1 MKLNEIKLNE
11 IIIERK
17 VNQMTLNQVE
27 NTKEYKERRVNI
39 MIRKSFSFL
48 PILRRRSNAR
58 EFSVGMSFFLFFAEL
73 KK

>member
-1 MKLNEIKLNE
+1 
-11 IIIERK
+11 
-17 VNQMTLNQVE
+17 MTLNQVE

-48 PILRRRSNAR
+48 PILSRRSNAR

-73 KK
+73 KNEYKKIVKVIKIDEIS